1 MESELDIADRDAIQ
15 TITLLLSFPYSGYFV
30 RKNNDR
36 AKADHF
42 KRRIV
47 GFLLNTVS
55 FMRKIHP
62 RNGSGQR

>member
-15 TITLLLSFPYSGYFV
+15 TITLLLSFPYSDYFV
-30 RKNNDR
+30 RNNNDR
-36 AKADHF
+36 AKVDHF

-47 GFLLNTVS
+47 GFLLNMVS
-55 FMRKIHP
+55 FLRKIHP